1 MQPDDVEKVSQLLA
15 GELSPEE
22 AASCRAA
29 MERDPELRQAW
40 ERLRALDELTHA
52 LAEER
57 APAVNAIVDAVVRP
71 RSTSR
76 RWLVVAAGL
85 VVLALSGWLL
95 RTRAPSDETTPP
107 ETFVAKPRVA
117 SVQLVGANSQVLEEG
132 DGVQRLV
139 RGTALFTCEDCVVL
153 AGEERL
159 TVRGRAL
166 VSREPLEAQ
175 KHVTSI
181 ATLTPE
187 EIEMLRNVKTSW
199 AIAAFAVQVLSGEV
213 LADPRG
219 AGPDQVLKAGQ
230 GKTKERQVAPV
241 VAPFDF
247 AELKAAIEPER
258 TALTRCAELALP
270 GDGELRLVVKLS
282 ISATGSLER
291 LSADLPDSIGA
302 GPDQPPAVESCLSTA
317 FSRMK
322 LPAPKTHLAATVSYP
337 LLIARTKRNTV
348 LALPS
353 GDCDDCVPVADRA
366 ERFTV
371 EVGQSPSVGPVD
383 APVTVVLFSEAE
395 CSFCVKA
402 HDVLKQLQKDYA
414 GRVRFVF
421 KHYPLPSHRGAL
433 EAARALHAAHAQH
446 QFWEL
451 LDSAYGA
458 PVSTESGV
466 YDAQARALGLDLQQY
481 RRDVVSK
488 ETAAVIDADIAEAKR
503 LGVKGVPAWFINGKE
518 VVGFRPVEVM
528 RQEIDA
534 EFGK

>member
-1 MQPDDVEKVSQLLA
+1 
-15 GELSPEE
+15 
-22 AASCRAA
+22 
-29 MERDPELRQAW
+29 
-40 ERLRALDELTHA
+40 
-52 LAEER
+52 
-57 APAVNAIVDAVVRP
+57 
-71 RSTSR
+71 
-76 RWLVVAAGL
+76 
-85 VVLALSGWLL
+85 
-95 RTRAPSDETTPP
+95 
-107 ETFVAKPRVA
+107 
-117 SVQLVGANSQVLEEG
+117 
-132 DGVQRLV
+132 
-139 RGTALFTCEDCVVL
+139 
-153 AGEERL
+153 
-159 TVRGRAL
+159 
-166 VSREPLEAQ
+166 
-175 KHVTSI
+175 
-181 ATLTPE
+181 
-187 EIEMLRNVKTSW
+187 MLRNVKTSW
-199 AIAAFAVQVLSGEV
+199 AVAAFAVQVLSGEV
-213 LADPRG
+213 LADQPG
-219 AGPDQVLKAGQ
+219 GPQQALKTGQ
-230 GKTKERQVAPV
+230 GKTKGTVEKQVAPP

-258 TALTRCAELALP
+258 KALTRCVELALP
-270 GDGELRLVVKLS
+270 GDGELRLVVTLS

-291 LSADLPDSIGA
+291 LSAD
-302 GPDQPPAVESCLSTA
+302 QPAAVEACLSTA

-337 LLIARTKRNTV
+337 LLVARTKRNTV

-371 EVGQSPSVGPVD
+371 EVGQSPSVGPAD

-433 EAARALHAAHAQH
+433 EAARALHAAHAQRH
-446 QFWEL
+446 FWEL
-451 LDSAYGA
+451 LDSAYGS

-488 ETAAVIDADIAEAKR
+488 ETAAVIEADIAEAKR

-534 EFGK
+534 EFAK